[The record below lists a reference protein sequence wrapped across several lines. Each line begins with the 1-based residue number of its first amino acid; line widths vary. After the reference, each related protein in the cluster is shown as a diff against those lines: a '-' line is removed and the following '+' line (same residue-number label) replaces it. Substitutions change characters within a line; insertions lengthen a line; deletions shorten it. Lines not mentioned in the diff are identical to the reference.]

1 MIKLK
6 ETNSDSY
13 TNEIIHLYNDCFSK
27 GISQQH
33 IDQTELQQ
41 YIAFILKNGSTL
53 IATENE
59 ILAGALLSFPMSLEA
74 EIPDIIKSEFEIDK
88 SIYIAE
94 LMVNEEY
101 RGQGIGRNLM
111 NCFLNSLDKSLYSDV
126 LIRVWELNLPA
137 LGLYEKLGFSPVAS
151 LIQTKRKAGDNGTF
165 EMKKLYLHKKIF

>member
-13 TNEIIHLYNDCFSK
+13 TNEIIKLYTNCFSK

-59 ILAGALLSFPMSLEA
+59 MMAGALLSFPLSFEV
-74 EIPDIIKSEFEIDK
+74 EIPDIIKSEFEINK
-88 SIYIAE
+88 SVYIAE

-101 RGQGIGRNLM
+101 RGQGIGRNLI
-111 NCFLNSLDKSLYSDV
+111 NSFLNTLDKSLYSDV
-126 LIRVWELNLPA
+126 FIRVWELNLPA
-137 LGLYEKLGFSPVAS
+137 LELYKKLGFSAVAT
-151 LIQTKRKAGDNGTF
+151 LTQTKRKTGDNGTF